1 MKKIRFLMLFFLTVF
16 SVAAWAQTEVTGVV
30 LDDANFPLPGVNVLV
45 KGSKKGIVT
54 DIDGRFSIKASV
66 GDVIEFSYIGL
77 ETQEV
82 TIKNY
87 NKLDIKL
94 QSSAMQLEDLVVV
107 GYGSKRKKDVTGA
120 VTSVKNDAF
129 NRGIVTSPEQLI
141 QGKVSG
147 VNITSAS
154 GEPGSNQA
162 ISIRGQGGVRTGS
175 TPLFVIDGFALDN
188 SSTGGATNPL
198 SFINADDIESI
209 DVLKDASATAIY
221 GSRGANG
228 VILIT
233 TKRGKKGQSKV
244 TYSTSLGT
252 SSMAKEIPV
261 YSADAFRAK
270 VVEIGGQLI
279 DLGGST
285 NWQKEITRTA
295 FSQKH
300 NLNLSGGAD
309 NLTYFASIGHQ
320 DQQGILKNSELK
332 KLSGRIN
339 LTQKMF
345 NNRLKIDLNLNA
357 TNTKSERPAI
367 ESLIGTA
374 LSLNP
379 TYPAYDEN
387 GAPSIFADVF
397 NPLIRLNLYED
408 LTNTNRII
416 ANISPSFEI
425 IKGLD
430 YKLNLGVDNSNS
442 DRDIQNRPSTLPQQ
456 DGRLDSYYISNK
468 NNLIENYITYN
479 FDLGENNFSLL
490 AGHSYQKT
498 FVQYRHWSI
507 DKFKDNGID
516 PKYNPGLGQELDL
529 IDNLPSGSAIKNEL
543 QSFFGRVGYSLKDRY
558 LLTATFRRDGSSKFG
573 SNNKYGNFPSFAA
586 GWRISEEE
594 FMKSSPFSNLK
605 LRAGWGRT
613 GNQEI
618 PSKITQ
624 ASSTTSVT
632 GSTSYPLNPAGTFP
646 GGTTYARFANP
657 DIQWEVSSQTNVGL
671 DFGLFNGALSGTV
684 DYFNK
689 VSDNILLEVVPSDP
703 IQAASTYWTN
713 VKDMTITNKGLEL
726 ALAYEYKNENGV
738 SFSLGGN
745 VSFIDNKIENSPFTV
760 LTTGSASGSG
770 LSSATINGYVNGQ
783 PIGTFYMKEFIGI
796 NDQGMSMFRDVNGD
810 GLDTDADRVVA
821 GSALPDKLYSFY
833 GNIAY
838 KGFDLNFNFNGVS
851 GNKIYDNTANS
862 SFYKARLAKSLNTTA
877 AAAQYPSESITNPAS
892 ISTRYLKNGAFIR
905 LNNLSLGYNLNPKT
919 IGIQDWVSSMRFSL
933 TGQNLFVITDYDGY
947 DPEVNTDRS
956 VDGVTSYGIDYLSYP
971 KARTFLFG
979 FNVSF

>member
-16 SVAAWAQTEVTGVV
+16 SVAGWAQTEVTGVV

-45 KGSKKGIVT
+45 KGIKKGIVT
-54 DIDGRFSIKASV
+54 DIDGRFTIKASV

-107 GYGSKRKKDVTGA
+107 GYGSKRKRDVTGA

-295 FSQKH
+295 FSQNH

-387 GAPSIFADVF
+387 RAPSIFADVF

>member
-16 SVAAWAQTEVTGVV
+16 SVAGWAQTEVTGVV

-45 KGSKKGIVT
+45 KGIKKGIVT
-54 DIDGRFSIKASV
+54 DIDGRFTIKASV

-107 GYGSKRKKDVTGA
+107 GYGSKRKRDVTGA

-295 FSQKH
+295 FSQNH

-387 GAPSIFADVF
+387 RAPSIFADVF

-838 KGFDLNFNFNGVS
+838 KAFDLNFNFNGVS

>member
-1 MKKIRFLMLFFLTVF
+1 MKKIKFLMLFFLTVF
-16 SVAAWAQTEVTGVV
+16 SVASWAQTEVSGVV
-30 LDDANFPLPGVNVLV
+30 LDDANGPLPGVNVLV
-45 KGSKKGIVT
+45 KGNKKGIVT
-54 DIDGRFSIKASV
+54 DLDGRFVIKASV
-66 GDVIEFSYIGL
+66 GDVIEFSYVGL
-77 ETQEV
+77 ETQV
-82 TIKNY
+82 ITLKNY
-87 NKLDIKL
+87 TKLNIKL
-94 QSSAMQLEDLVVV
+94 QANAMQLEDLVVV

-120 VTSVKNDAF
+120 VTSVKSDAF

-154 GEPGSNQA
+154 GEPGSNQT
-162 ISIRGQGGVRTGS
+162 ISIRGQGGVRSGS
-175 TPLFVIDGFALDN
+175 TPLFVVDGFALDN

-198 SFINADDIESI
+198 SFINSDDIESI

-221 GSRGANG
+221 GARGANG

-270 VVEIGGQLI
+270 VVEIGGQLT

-295 FSQKH
+295 FSQNH
-300 NLNLSGGAD
+300 NLNISGGTD
-309 NLTYFASIGHQ
+309 NSTYFASIGHQ

-339 LTQKMF
+339 LTQKLM
-345 NNRLKIDLNLNA
+345 NDRLKIDLNLNA

-387 GAPSIFADVF
+387 GVPSIFADVF
-397 NPLIRLNLYED
+397 NPLIRLDLYED

-479 FDLGENNFSLL
+479 FDLGKNNFSLL

-529 IDNLPSGSAIKNEL
+529 IDNMPSGSAIKNEL
-543 QSFFGRVGYSLKDRY
+543 QSFFGRVGYSFKDRY
-558 LLTATFRRDGSSKFG
+558 LLTATLRRDGSSKFG

-594 FMKSSPFSNLK
+594 FMKASPFSNLK

-632 GSTSYPLNPAGTFP
+632 GSTSYPLYPTDIFS
-646 GGTTYARFANP
+646 GGTTYARLANP
-657 DIQWEVSSQTNVGL
+657 DIQWEVSTQTNVGL

-726 ALAYEYKNENGV
+726 ALAYEYKNENGI
-738 SFSLGGN
+738 SFGLGGN

-783 PIGTFYMKEFIGI
+783 PIGTFYMKEFTGI
-796 NDQGMSMFRDVNGD
+796 NAQGMSMFRDVNGD

-862 SFYKARLAKSLNTTA
+862 NFYKARLAKSLNTTA
-877 AAAQYPSESITNPAS
+877 AAAQYPTESITNPAS
-892 ISTRYLKNGAFIR
+892 ISTRYLKNGAFLR
-905 LNNLSLGYNLNPKT
+905 LNNLSLGYNLNPKK
-919 IGIQDWVSSMRFSL
+919 IGLENWVSTMRFSL

-947 DPEVNTDRS
+947 DPEVNTDRT
-956 VDGVTSYGIDYLSYP
+956 VDGITSYGIDYLSYP

>member
-54 DIDGRFSIKASV
+54 DIDGRFTIKASV

-295 FSQKH
+295 FSQNH

>member
-16 SVAAWAQTEVTGVV
+16 SVAGWAQTEVTGVV
-30 LDDANFPLPGVNVLV
+30 LADTNFPLPGVNVLV

-54 DIDGRFSIKASV
+54 DIDGRFTIKASV

-107 GYGSKRKKDVTGA
+107 GYGSKRKRDVTGA
-120 VTSVKNDAF
+120 VTSVKNDEF

-261 YSADAFRAK
+261 YSADAFRTK

-295 FSQKH
+295 FSQNH

>member
-54 DIDGRFSIKASV
+54 DFDGRFSIKASV
-66 GDVIEFSYIGL
+66 GDVVEFSYIGL

-82 TIKNY
+82 TLKNY

-244 TYSTSLGT
+244 SYSTSLGT

-295 FSQKH
+295 FSQNH

-479 FDLGENNFSLL
+479 FDLAENNFSLL

-529 IDNLPSGSAIKNEL
+529 IDNLPSGSAVKNEL

-632 GSTSYPLNPAGTFP
+632 GSTSYPLNPVGTFP

-671 DFGLFNGALSGTV
+671 DFGLFDGALSGTV
-684 DYFNK
+684 DYFKK

-892 ISTRYLKNGAFIR
+892 ISTRYLKNGAFVR

-919 IGIQDWVSSMRFSL
+919 IGIQDWVSSMRFSV
-933 TGQNLFVITDYDGY
+933 TGQNLFVITGYDGY